1 MAAAGAQR
9 AAHADGKAPEEGS
22 ALAATA
28 AGIAAAKAGKGS
40 GAGGVQ
46 LASLIA
52 TSALAASA
60 VLAPEE
66 KLKSVHEAL
75 RRTAEDTGLG
85 AEALEKLAKQTV
97 PAAAAGNTAGSA
109 ATSSSDHSK
118 GSPYKQAEQAGRA
131 AFDQAAAEHLSSEE
145 QIAAAHKASKDAA
158 TAAGMS
164 PEEAEKI
171 ADAVANAVSGGATE
185 EMDPD
190 LVVTIAPS
198 ATGKVVAGNNNGYPP
213 LEDRVFREWEIA
225 VAVSTSFPFFAS
237 SRVCFVGVSGA
248 HVLGDGGAETTQCAC
263 SESMPCITVLNTA
276 TPRQF
281 RHIISVS
288 ALSISMPDLNQ
299 CQYLYPHL
307 SISVFYLVL
316 YV

>member
-1 MAAAGAQR
+1 M
-9 AAHADGKAPEEGS
+9 
-22 ALAATA
+22 
-28 AGIAAAKAGKGS
+28 
-40 GAGGVQ
+40 
-46 LASLIA
+46 
-52 TSALAASA
+52 
-60 VLAPEE
+60 
-66 KLKSVHEAL
+66 
-75 RRTAEDTGLG
+75 
-85 AEALEKLAKQTV
+85 

-213 LEDRVFREWEIA
+213 LEDRVFREWE
-225 VAVSTSFPFFAS
+225 SSFHKLSLLLVFACMFCGS
-237 SRVCFVGVSGA
+237 
-248 HVLGDGGAETTQCAC
+248 
-263 SESMPCITVLNTA
+263 
-276 TPRQF
+276 
-281 RHIISVS
+281 
-288 ALSISMPDLNQ
+288 
-299 CQYLYPHL
+299 
-307 SISVFYLVL
+307 
-316 YV
+316 